1 MIEHFDIFDMS
12 QQPEVGAFDRPW
24 ATRPGWGAFIHQ
36 HQKRATKEEGE
47 EAVGAVGA
55 VGAVEI

>member
-24 ATRPGWGAFIHQ
+24 ATRPGWGACIHQ

-55 VGAVEI
+55 VEI